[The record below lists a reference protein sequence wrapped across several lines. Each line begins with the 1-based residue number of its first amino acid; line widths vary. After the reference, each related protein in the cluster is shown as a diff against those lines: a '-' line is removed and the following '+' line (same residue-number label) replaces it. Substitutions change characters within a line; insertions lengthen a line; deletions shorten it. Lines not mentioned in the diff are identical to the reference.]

1 MRNQITLMTRMVA
14 RLFHVF
20 VQGRLKAEM
29 SDPDFRPVPVSTDV
43 GVEKKLAPKRQRK
56 LRESQAAPVRWAEY
70 SHSDLPVIGVL

>member
-1 MRNQITLMTRMVA
+1 MKNLITLVTRMVA

-29 SDPDFRPVPVSTDV
+29 SDPEVSFMPGSTDV

-56 LRESQAAPVRWAEY
+56 FGESRATPVRWAEY